1 MEKDEAKAIVLRFS
15 EIVFLKLIPIFLK
28 ENFAKSKN
36 KLSKIIK
43 M

>member
-15 EIVFLKLIPIFLK
+15 EIVFLKLAPIFFK
-28 ENFAKSKN
+28 ENFVKSKN
-36 KLSKIIK
+36 KLNKIIK